1 MPLLDKSRL
10 EPKLGEY
17 AVGSTDAIADPSL
30 HPAVQD
36 YRRRLSA
43 QMLPLEREDI
53 ETKIPKSECFV
64 SRKIDGEF
72 TVLVFRD
79 GAVFT
84 INPGGAVRVGM
95 PWLTEARALLERAG
109 AREAQI
115 AGELY
120 VQSLTADRPRVHD
133 VVSVARNPQSQEE
146 LNRMRFA
153 AFDVIS
159 WNGEAP
165 GVAFGPRWE
174 IIQQAFGEGER
185 VHPVETHQTKDQKEI
200 SKLFAKWVDDEG
212 AEGAVVRSDQGG
224 MYKIKQRHTIDA
236 AVLGFTE
243 SIGERQGMLHDLL
256 VGVVRPDGALH
267 VLTRVGGG
275 FSEDLR
281 REMLSDLKDMAAQS
295 DYAEVNADHVA
306 YQMVEPEWVVEISC
320 LDLVSQNTRGGPIQ
334 RMTLDWDHD
343 SHVYKPLRRL
353 PLASVISPQFIR
365 RREDKQVSPDDV
377 RIAQVADLV
386 DVPLVERSA
395 RAATLPESQLLR
407 REVYTKDLKGQTMVR
422 KFLVW
427 KTNKETE
434 SDVFPAYVLHLTD
447 FSPGR
452 KAPLAREV
460 RISSSHEQIVSLFHQ
475 MKEENVKR
483 GWNFHSALGPA
494 EVTAPAPTPAEIAA
508 PPVLVAAAPAAEA
521 PAAVE
526 AAAAETAAPKKAAK
540 KPAAKKPAA
549 AKKAAPKEAAPK
561 KPAKKTAMA
570 ESGRKKKKKG
580 DEEKRA

>member
-43 QMLPLEREDI
+43 QMIPLERDDI
-53 ETKIPKSECFV
+53 EKKIPKSDCFV

-79 GAVFT
+79 GAIFT

-95 PWLTEARALLERAG
+95 PWLAETRALLERAG

-120 VQSLTADRPRVHD
+120 VQSVTADRPRVHD

-146 LNRMRFA
+146 LNRLRFA

-159 WNGEAP
+159 WNNEAAS
-165 GVAFGPRWE
+165 VAFAPRWE
-174 IIQQAFGEGER
+174 IIQRAFGEGER
-185 VHPVETHQTKDQKEI
+185 VHPVEMHKAKDPREI

-224 MYKIKQRHTIDA
+224 MYKIKPRHTIDA
-236 AVLGFTE
+236 AVIGFTE
-243 SIGERQGMLHDLL
+243 SIGDRQGLLHDLL

-275 FSEDLR
+275 FSEEMR
-281 REMLSDLKDMAAQS
+281 REMLSDLKDMAAPS

-334 RMTLDWDHD
+334 RMTLDWDRQ
-343 SHVYKPLRRL
+343 SHMYKPLRRL

-365 RREDKQVSPDDV
+365 RRDDKSVSPDDV

-386 DVPLVERSA
+386 DVPLVDRSA
-395 RAATLPESQLLR
+395 KAATLPESQLLR
-407 REVYTKDLKGQTMVR
+407 REIYTKELKGQTMVR
-422 KFLVW
+422 KFVVW

-434 SDVFPAYVLHLTD
+434 SDVFSAYVLHFTD

-452 KAPLAREV
+452 KAPLARDV
-460 RISSSHEQIVSLFHQ
+460 RISSSHDQIVSLFEEF
-475 MKEENVKR
+475 KEENIKK
-483 GWNFHSALGPA
+483 GWNFHSAMASAEIAVPA
-494 EVTAPAPTPAEIAA
+494 AAAVEIAA
-508 PPVLVAAAPAAEA
+508 PPAVVAAPPAEVAAPAVEA
-521 PAAVE
+521 PAAAE
-526 AAAAETAAPKKAAK
+526 AAPPQKKAAK
-540 KPAAKKPAA
+540 KPAAKKAPAE
-549 AKKAAPKEAAPK
+549 KKAAPKT
-561 KPAKKTAMA
+561 PAKKTAMA

>member
-10 EPKLGEY
+10 EPRLGEY
-17 AVGSTDAIADPSL
+17 AVGSTDALADPSL
-30 HPAVQD
+30 HPAVQE
-36 YRRRLSA
+36 YRRRLSS
-43 QMLPLEREDI
+43 QMFPLEREDI
-53 ETKIPKSECFV
+53 EKKIPKSDCYV
-64 SRKIDGEF
+64 SRKVDGEF

-84 INPGGAVRVGM
+84 VNPGGSVRAGM
-95 PWLTEARALLERAG
+95 PWLDEARTRLERAG
-109 AREAQI
+109 AREAMI

-133 VVSVARNPQSQEE
+133 VVSVARNPQSPEE
-146 LNRMRFA
+146 LGRLRFA

-159 WNGEAP
+159 WNGETP
-165 GVAFGPRWE
+165 GPAFAPRWE
-174 IIQQAFGEGER
+174 IIQRAFGEGER
-185 VHPVETHQTKDQKEI
+185 VHPVEMHTAKDPKEI
-200 SKLFAKWVDDEG
+200 SKLFAKWVDEEG

-224 MYKIKQRHTIDA
+224 LFKIKPRHTIDA

-243 SIGERQGMLHDLL
+243 SIGDRQGLLHDLL
-256 VGVVRPDGALH
+256 VGVVRPDGALQI
-267 VLTRVGGG
+267 LTRVGGG

-281 REMLSDLKDMAAQS
+281 REMLSDLKDMAAPS

-334 RMTLDWDHD
+334 RMTLDWDRQG
-343 SHVYKPLRRL
+343 HVYRPLRRL

-365 RREDKQVSPDDV
+365 RRDDKSVSPDDV

-386 DVPLVERSA
+386 DVPLVDRSA

-407 REVYTKDLKGQTMVR
+407 REIYTKELKGQTMVR
-422 KFLVW
+422 KFVVW

-434 SDVFPAYVLHLTD
+434 SDVYSAYVLHFTD

-460 RISSSHEQIVSLFHQ
+460 RISSSHAQIESLFDEL
-475 MKEENVKR
+475 KEENVKR
-483 GWNFHSALGPA
+483 GWNFHSAM
-494 EVTAPAPTPAEIAA
+494 TPAEIAA
-508 PPVLVAAAPAAEA
+508 PAPAPMKFAAP
-521 PAAVE
+521 PVVE
-526 AAAAETAAPKKAAK
+526 ATTPKKKSAK
-540 KPAAKKPAA
+540 KPAAKKSPHEKKAA
-549 AKKAAPKEAAPK
+549 AKKPV
-561 KPAKKTAMA
+561 KKTAMA
-570 ESGRKKKKKG
+570 ESVRKKKKKG
-580 DEEKRA
+580 EEERRA